1 MIVGKRAQT
10 DGLALGVWGRH
21 SYRRRVS
28 RRKEPCKGPDAGE
41 SVVFAKNYKNNENMD
56 LAAITPAF

>member
-28 RRKEPCKGPDAGE
+28 GMSRRKEPCKGPDAGE
-41 SVVFAKNYKNNENMD
+41 SVVFGKN
-56 LAAITPAF
+56 

>member
-1 MIVGKRAQT
+1 MIVGERAQT

-21 SYRRRVS
+21 SYRRVSGMS

-41 SVVFAKNYKNNENMD
+41 HVVFGKN
-56 LAAITPAF
+56 